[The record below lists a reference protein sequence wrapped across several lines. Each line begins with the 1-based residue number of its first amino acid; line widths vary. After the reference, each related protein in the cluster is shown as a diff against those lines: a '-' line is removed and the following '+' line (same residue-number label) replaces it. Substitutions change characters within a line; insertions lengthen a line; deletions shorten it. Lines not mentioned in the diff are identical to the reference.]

1 MLRLL
6 FIHLLIIGITSCA
19 SAPKSYQPL
28 VDAKASLATLIENEK
43 INEIASVTLF
53 QANEELTLA
62 DTALQ
67 KNDIATVDHHIYV
80 SLQKQQI
87 AQELFLKK
95 QYEVELS
102 NLKIQHQ
109 EMITHARNLE
119 TKRAHNEAKLAKQRA
134 RKLELALGEYQAEET
149 SRGTLLV
156 INDLLFVTGGS
167 RLEAES
173 ANRLNPL
180 LQYLRG
186 NPRREIIIEGHT
198 DSIGTAKDNKQLSLR
213 RAQAVKDFL
222 TSQGIA
228 ETRIETR
235 GFGEEVPV
243 ATNTTNAGRKLN
255 RRVEVIIKTIVQE
268 DL

>member
-1 MLRLL
+1 MSRLL
-6 FIHLLIIGITSCA
+6 IIHLLIIAITSCA
-19 SAPKSYQPL
+19 SAPKSYKPL
-28 VDAKASLATLIENEK
+28 NDAKSSLSALVENEK
-43 INEIASVTLF
+43 INELASVTLF

-67 KNDIATVDHHIYV
+67 NNNIAIADHHIYV
-80 SLQKQQI
+80 SLQKQEI

-95 QYEVELS
+95 QYEEELS
-102 NLKIQHQ
+102 NLKLQHQ
-109 EMITHARNLE
+109 EMVTHARNLE
-119 TKRAHNEAKLAKQRA
+119 TKRAHNEAELAKKRA
-134 RKLELALGEYQAEET
+134 KRLELALGEYQAEET

-156 INDLLFVTGGS
+156 INDLLFATGGAK
-167 RLEAES
+167 LEAQS
-173 ANRLNPL
+173 ANRLDPL

-186 NPRREIIIEGHT
+186 NPKREIIIEGHT
-198 DSIGTAKDNKQLSLR
+198 DSVGNAVDNKQLSLR

-228 ETRIETR
+228 ESRIEAR

-255 RRVEVIIKTIVQE
+255 RRVEIIIKTVIQE
-268 DL
+268 NF